1 MEYFPEITDKIR
13 LPLEIEVR
21 PYLFDHRFEGNAVLP
36 AVEAMQLLAEST
48 RAHLPY
54 ADMRCITNAAFDK
67 FLHIH
72 PGDVRIEAFN
82 EIVMYENSDVTSKL
96 ITITR
101 SKKAS
106 ITRVKAHVTIGFT
119 NKKQELPDLSVHL
132 ISALKGTYFDIPSD
146 KIYSDLV
153 PFGPAYHNITGN
165 LHVSEK
171 ETVANIIAPVHS
183 DALSSPL
190 GSCFP
195 LDAAFHAAC
204 VWGQRFSGIV
214 AFPVGFEK
222 RFILRPTRSGE
233 NYIARIVPK
242 LETGNWKLETGNWK
256 LETRNSKLET

>member
-195 LDAAFHAAC
+195 LDAAFHAA
-204 VWGQRFSGIV
+204 
-214 AFPVGFEK
+214 
-222 RFILRPTRSGE
+222 
-233 NYIARIVPK
+233 K

-256 LETRNSKLET
+256 LETGNWKLETGNWKLETGNSKLETRNVNSKRLFLIYGYMI